1 MPNHLLKIESCINI
15 CEYGLKLIQGVNK
28 QEVVIVPRKLE
39 KKGFF
44 ERLFPFF

>member
-1 MPNHLLKIESCINI
+1 MKFINKNI
-15 CEYGLKLIQGVNK
+15 VITRGAKGAITINK

-44 ERLFPFF
+44 ERFYSLFLK